1 VNILEDKRIV
11 MTLDAGGTN
20 LVFSALSGGKEII
33 DPIHYPSNAH
43 DLDLCLRTLIKGF
56 EEVRTKLSQSP
67 VAISFAFPGPA
78 DYKNGIIGR
87 LPNLPAFNGN
97 GVALGPMLE
106 DHFKLP
112 VFIGNDGDLFTL
124 AESTA
129 GVMPYI
135 NHQLKQNGSSKVYK
149 NLFGITLGTG
159 FGAGMVINNQLN
171 EGDNT
176 SASEVWLTRN
186 FRNTKWYSECSI
198 GVKPV
203 LNHYRKFSRKDHID
217 LTPKDIHEI
226 ALGKKDGDQHAALLA
241 FREMALVIAESLC
254 NAMTLIDGMIV
265 IGGGLA
271 GAYDLIVPDIVLAM
285 NGTISKVDGTE
296 IPRLIQHV
304 YNLED
309 PEQLT
314 EFLAY
319 KGVEIDVPF
328 SSRKVFYAA
337 DKRIGI
343 CKTRLG
349 TSQAVALGAYV
360 HAIQHL

>member
-1 VNILEDKRIV
+1 

-20 LVFSALSGGKEII
+20 FVFSALSGGREIVNS
-33 DPIHYPSNAH
+33 IHHPSNAH
-43 DLDLCLRTLIKGF
+43 DLELCLRTLIKGF
-56 EEVRTKLSQSP
+56 EEVRARLPHSP

-78 DYKNGIIGR
+78 DYKNGIIGK
-87 LPNLPAFNGN
+87 LPNLPAFNAAN

-124 AESTA
+124 AESAA
-129 GVMPYI
+129 GVIPFI
-135 NHQLKQNGSSKVYK
+135 NDQLKANGVAKTYK

-159 FGAGMVINNQLN
+159 FGGGMVINNQLN
-171 EGDNT
+171 EGDNG

-186 FRNTKWYSECSI
+186 FRNPKWYSECSI
-198 GVKPV
+198 GVRPV
-203 LNHYRKFSRKDHID
+203 LNHYQKFSGQID
-217 LTPKDIHEI
+217 VELTPKEIHEI
-226 ALGKKDGDQHAALLA
+226 ALGNLEGDQSAALLA

-254 NAMTLIDGMIV
+254 NAMTLIDGMVV

-271 GAYDLIVPDIVLAM
+271 GAYDLIVPDIILAM
-285 NGTISKVDGTE
+285 NGTISRVDGTE
-296 IPRLIQHV
+296 LPRMIQHV

-309 PEQLT
+309 PSQLQQ
-314 EFLAY
+314 LLSY
-319 KGVEIDVPF
+319 RGMEIEVPF
-328 SSRKVFYAA
+328 SKRKVFYAA
-337 DKRIGI
+337 EKRIGI

-360 HAIQHL
+360 HALQHL

>member
-1 VNILEDKRIV
+1 

-20 LVFSALSGGKEII
+20 FVFSALSGGKEVVNS
-33 DPIHYPSNAH
+33 IHHPSNAH

-56 EEVRTKLSQSP
+56 EEVKAKLPQPP

-78 DYKNGIIGR
+78 DYKNGIIGK
-87 LPNLPAFNGN
+87 LPNLPAFNKSN

-124 AESTA
+124 AESAA
-129 GVMPYI
+129 GVVPFI
-135 NHQLKQNGSSKVYK
+135 NEQLAAHGVNKAYK

-159 FGAGMVINNQLN
+159 FGAGMVINNRLN
-171 EGDNT
+171 EGDNG

-186 FRNTKWYSECSI
+186 FRNTNWYSECSV
-198 GVKPV
+198 GVRPV
-203 LNHYRKFSRKDHID
+203 LNHYQKFSGRDD
-217 LTPKDIHEI
+217 ASLTPKDIHDI
-226 ALGKKDGDQHAALLA
+226 ALGNLEGDQQAALLA

-254 NAMTLIDGMIV
+254 NAITLIDGLIV

-271 GAYDLIVPDIVLAM
+271 GAFDLIAPDIILAM
-285 NGTISKVDGTE
+285 NGTICKTDGTE
-296 IPRLIQHV
+296 IPRLIQRV

-309 PEQLT
+309 PHQLEQ
-314 EFLAY
+314 FLAY
-319 KGVEIDVPF
+319 RGVEIEVPF
-328 SSRKVFYAA
+328 SKRKVFYAEE
-337 DKRIGI
+337 KRIGI
-343 CKTRLG
+343 CKTKLG

-360 HAIQHL
+360 HALQHLS